1 MALCFAACQEL
12 CKCRGGSRFDCQECL
27 LPSVAK
33 IVAVWGEGTII
44 IGDRHV

>member
-1 MALCFAACQEL
+1 
-12 CKCRGGSRFDCQECL
+12 L